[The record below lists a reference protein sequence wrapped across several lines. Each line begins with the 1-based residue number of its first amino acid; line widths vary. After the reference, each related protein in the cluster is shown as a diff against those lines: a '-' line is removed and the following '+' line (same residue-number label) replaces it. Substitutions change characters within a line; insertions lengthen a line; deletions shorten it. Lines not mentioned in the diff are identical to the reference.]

1 MTTVADSSQTGPAER
16 GGPETPETP
25 EAFQPRAA
33 YRALLVRGLEPSEAA
48 NVTAFLAGL
57 PSAGLHWTI
66 PEVEAILRRRS
77 EIQRRATPDADDLP
91 ASPAVT
97 RQTS

>member
-1 MTTVADSSQTGPAER
+1 VTEPDPSEPIERQAPDPAE
-16 GGPETPETP
+16 
-25 EAFQPRAA
+25 AVQPRAI

-66 PEVEAILRRRS
+66 PEVEAILRRRA
-77 EIQRRATPDADDLP
+77 EVQARLTPHADDLP
-91 ASPAVT
+91 AAPAVT
-97 RQTS
+97 WQTS